1 MKDDKGKR
9 AKSYIV
15 AILFGVSGAL
25 ILLYWGAPSPDY
37 FVEEHGGP
45 GKGMGFDPGKA
56 RSGDDGREAVRY
68 ASAIQSGRCD
78 DVIAMTLWMQE
89 RLQYVRMTSSDP
101 NEESKAREELCR
113 RWLERTPE
121 GNQLS
126 PEGIEDA
133 YVFTPGAEVTVIGV
147 DDGREDLDKPVRERT
162 WLEVRYPTKFRA
174 LHDQEGNPIQSLT
187 VGVNISRDGYVLK
200 AGVLGNLDI
209 DFDSVSYHWT
219 SGGP

>member
-1 MKDDKGKR
+1 MKQEKGKR

-15 AILFGVSGAL
+15 AILFGVSGGL
-25 ILLYWGAPSPDY
+25 ILWHWGAPFEQGD
-37 FVEEHGGP
+37 GGS
-45 GKGMGFDPGKA
+45 GKGMALDPGKA
-56 RSGDDGREAVRY
+56 RPGDSGRDAKRY
-68 ASAIQSGRCD
+68 ASAIQSGHCD
-78 DVIAMTLWMQE
+78 DVIAMTFWMQE
-89 RLQYVRMTSSDP
+89 HLQHVRMTSSDP

-133 YVFTPGAEVTVIGV
+133 YVFIPGAEVTVIGA

-162 WLEVRYPTKFRA
+162 WLEVQYPTRFRA
-174 LHDQEGNPIQSLT
+174 LHDQEGNPIRSLT

-209 DFDSVSYHWT
+209 DFDSVSYRWT
-219 SGGP
+219 SEGV